1 MLHRT
6 VSEVM
11 TRDVATAS
19 PEATLK
25 SVAWSL
31 DYNDV
36 SALPVVDTR
45 HHPIGIISEADL
57 LRRQAGLPDTE
68 GRDQMRETAA
78 VDRRIMDARTA
89 GELMST
95 PVLTARPDWGIVE
108 TARFLNARGVK
119 RLPVVDD
126 TGTLMGIVSRSDLLR
141 PMLRR
146 DDAIHDEIVDEVL
159 GRTLRMT
166 PGGVTATVQEGVVT
180 LSGTVEEHS
189 TIPIVEHLCLSV
201 DGVVSVDQYLEYAVE
216 DLPPD
221 SARDTDDR

>member
-1 MLHRT
+1 
-6 VSEVM
+6 
-11 TRDVATAS
+11 
-19 PEATLK
+19 
-25 SVAWSL
+25 
-31 DYNDV
+31 
-36 SALPVVDTR
+36 
-45 HHPIGIISEADL
+45 
-57 LRRQAGLPDTE
+57 
-68 GRDQMRETAA
+68 
-78 VDRRIMDARTA
+78 
-89 GELMST
+89 
-95 PVLTARPDWGIVE
+95 
-108 TARFLNARGVK
+108 
-119 RLPVVDD
+119 
-126 TGTLMGIVSRSDLLR
+126 MGIVSRSDLLR

-166 PGGVTATVQEGVVT
+166 PGGVTVTVQEGVVT

>member
-1 MLHRT
+1 
-6 VSEVM
+6 
-11 TRDVATAS
+11 
-19 PEATLK
+19 
-25 SVAWSL
+25 
-31 DYNDV
+31 
-36 SALPVVDTR
+36 
-45 HHPIGIISEADL
+45 
-57 LRRQAGLPDTE
+57 
-68 GRDQMRETAA
+68 
-78 VDRRIMDARTA
+78 
-89 GELMST
+89 MST

-119 RLPVVDD
+119 RLPVIDD

-166 PGGVTATVQEGVVT
+166 PGGVTVTVQEGVVT
-180 LSGTVEEHS
+180 LGGTVEEHS
-189 TIPIVEHLCLSV
+189 TIPIVEHLCLFV

>member
-1 MLHRT
+1 
-6 VSEVM
+6 
-11 TRDVATAS
+11 
-19 PEATLK
+19 
-25 SVAWSL
+25 
-31 DYNDV
+31 
-36 SALPVVDTR
+36 
-45 HHPIGIISEADL
+45 
-57 LRRQAGLPDTE
+57 
-68 GRDQMRETAA
+68 
-78 VDRRIMDARTA
+78 
-89 GELMST
+89 MST

-119 RLPVVDD
+119 RLPVIDD

-166 PGGVTATVQEGVVT
+166 PGGVTVTVQEGVVT

-189 TIPIVEHLCLSV
+189 TIPIVEHLCLFV